1 MAKDNKNVVNRA
13 PASAYDT
20 TPKSDKAKRNQQAHQ
35 ERLEILKQ
43 RQKLVADLRKQ
54 GFTGRTDKEVIAAWN
69 LQKLQTELDEREA
82 VREKLQMEYRLKC
95 QKYIDDVL
103 STPGAGNTIRRW
115 LNVRIERT
123 PQQVYSLITNFLQ
136 LPHNAG
142 HADSVMKHLANL
154 DAAAA
159 GQAVENEAA

>member
-1 MAKDNKNVVNRA
+1 MAKEKNVVNRA

-20 TPKSDKAKRNQQAHQ
+20 TPKSDKAKRNQEIHQ
-35 ERLEILKQ
+35 ERLESLKQ
-43 RQKLVADLRKQ
+43 RQKFVADLRKQ
-54 GFTGRTDKEVIAAWN
+54 GFVGRTDKEVLAAWN
-69 LQKLQTELDEREA
+69 LQKSQEELAERQA
-82 VREKLQMEYRLKC
+82 IREKLEMEYRLKC
-95 QKYIDDVL
+95 EKYIGDVL
-103 STPGAGNTIRRW
+103 STPSTGNTIRRW